1 MTVAFSTVRY
11 VPFALGHSVEP
22 ICREALVILELFR
35 SDHRTN
41 LALNQCVALTPAALA
56 RAHLRLDDRLFPVLH
71 EDQPIVVRA

>member
-1 MTVAFSTVRY
+1 VN
-11 VPFALGHSVEP
+11 P
-22 ICREALVILELFR
+22 ELFR

-41 LALNQCVALTPAALA
+41 LALNQCVALTPAVLA